1 LSCPVSSPGR
11 QKFGDP
17 NEQPSTIRQ
26 EGVAR
31 RDRDEV
37 TWRYSPSLRQWEDVA
52 MLRTEPA
59 FEPVVNRRR
68 VLTGGV
74 ALAVLAIATP
84 ACSSPPA
91 PPAVD
96 ELEAQLTLARQD
108 SELATAA
115 AKGASQAVSTALM
128 QVAGERTQH
137 AQTLADEI
145 KRVAP
150 TTSASPPTTSPT
162 TASAAATPPPPVGDV
177 VRSLRASADSAAKLA
192 STSSGYRAGLL
203 GSIAASCTASY
214 SVALASGAAAS

>member
-1 LSCPVSSPGR
+1 
-11 QKFGDP
+11 
-17 NEQPSTIRQ
+17 
-26 EGVAR
+26 
-31 RDRDEV
+31 
-37 TWRYSPSLRQWEDVA
+37 
-52 MLRTEPA
+52 MLRTGPG

-74 ALAVLAIATP
+74 VLAVLAIATP

-96 ELEAQLTLARQD
+96 ELEMQLTLARQD

-115 AKGASQAVSTALM
+115 AAGAAQAVGTALT
-128 QVAGERTQH
+128 QVAAERTQH
-137 AQTLADEI
+137 AQALTTEIARLAI
-145 KRVAP
+145 RPTSTSAGTTGP
-150 TTSASPPTTSPT
+150 TT
-162 TASAAATPPPPVGDV
+162 TAPAAATPPPPVADV

-192 STSSGYRAGLL
+192 STASGYRAGLL